1 MSSQVEREAALA
13 AARNYYS
20 QTVSYNF
27 SELETA
33 VLSAFVTNINRRV
46 FLLLPLPPAAAATLG
61 SMYSRLNN
69 PRGLRGI
76 IVDQFLPAA
85 LAGEL
90 AVVQQ
95 STANGGF
102 GGDAEAFLRQH
113 QIKNLAGFMAYSP
126 KSAQLVL
133 DFTITG
139 ATIAY
144 QHRLLANSSKCR
156 RFINTWLDA
165 FGHNSIARTGMV
177 HICCEGISLLA
188 AKSLEWNR
196 PGSGFIELST
206 RYVNMRSAGLY
217 PFEDEVAGYLPAAG
231 QLKGM
236 SESNLDCFADYRSL
250 SGTGYDGPLPA
261 FYRERYGSLFEPK
274 DLERGIQGET
284 CDVLGNLL
292 PAACLTSIFTAVTGE
307 ALPVLIKHLRQDQTA
322 ENEVL
327 AELII
332 DECGLTGS
340 DLFVRHTG
348 LLPGETVGWCQAGP
362 LKWVEQAELARLWLE
377 NAGEPCVRLLH
388 YDSQLNGCLDRVL
401 SLRPFSLLGCP
412 SGYYDITQ
420 GEERDNH
427 EKLPR
432 DFESSVVWFVGLM
445 SFRGWRDLQ
454 RMGIATHRRT
464 SLTPSLGF
472 YRYPKPHPDCLDECF
487 ARTATRTADQYR
499 QLIGAGIPQHLA
511 QYLLPLGWQV
521 GFEYGCNLR
530 QAEFGGWQRSKYTV
544 NDEVRTI
551 FTGMDRLLREVCR
564 IWPQLSRADLTPHY
578 IFARTAAGAPLTD

>member
-1 MSSQVEREAALA
+1 MSSSIGREAALTV
-13 AARNYYS
+13 ARHYY
-20 QTVSYNF
+20 TTPVSYGF
-27 SELETA
+27 TDLETA
-33 VLSAFVTNINRRV
+33 ILAAFVTNVNRRV

-90 AVVQQ
+90 TVVQQ
-95 STANGGF
+95 PPSEGGF
-102 GGDAEAFLRQH
+102 GGDAEAFLRQY
-113 QIKNLAGFMAYSP
+113 QIKNLAGLVAFSSAA
-126 KSAQLVL
+126 AQLVQ
-133 DFTITG
+133 DFVNTG
-139 ATIAY
+139 AAIAQ

-156 RFINTWLDA
+156 RFLNTWLDA
-165 FGHNSIARTGMV
+165 YGHNSIARTGMV

-206 RYVNMRSAGLY
+206 RYVNMQAAGLY
-217 PFEDEVAGYLPAAG
+217 PFEDEVAAYLPVAG
-231 QLKGM
+231 QIKGT
-236 SESNLDCFADYRSL
+236 SESNRSCFADYRRL
-250 SGTGYDGPLPA
+250 AGTVFDGPLPA
-261 FYRERYGSLFEPK
+261 FYRERYASRFEPK

-292 PAACLTSIFTAVTGE
+292 PAACLTSVFTAVSGE
-307 ALPVLIKHLRQDQTA
+307 ALPMLIKHLRQDQTA

-327 AELII
+327 AELIV

-340 DLFVRHTG
+340 DLFVRHTE
-348 LLPGETVGWCQAGP
+348 LLPGEVVGWGQAGP
-362 LKWVEQAELARLWLE
+362 LRWVEQAELARLWLE
-377 NAGEPCVRLLH
+377 SKGEPCIRLFH
-388 YDSQLNGCLDRVL
+388 YDSQINSCLDRVL

-412 SGYYDITQ
+412 SGYYDITHDDQ
-420 GEERDNH
+420 RDDH

-454 RMGIATHRRT
+454 RMGMGTHRRT
-464 SLTPSLGF
+464 SFTPSFGF
-472 YRYPKPHPDCLDECF
+472 YRYPKPHPDCLDVCF
-487 ARTATRTADQYR
+487 ARTAERTADQYR
-499 QLIGAGIPQHLA
+499 QLVGSGIPPHLA

-530 QAEFGGWQRSKYTV
+530 QAEFGGWQRSKFTV
-544 NDEVRTI
+544 NDEVRAV
-551 FTGMDRLLREVCR
+551 FTSMDRQLREVCR
-564 IWPQLSRADLTPHY
+564 IWSDVSRADLTPHY
-578 IFARTAAGAPLTD
+578 IFARTAAGVSLTD

>member
-1 MSSQVEREAALA
+1 MNSLVGREAAVA
-13 AARNYYS
+13 AARRYYL

-27 SELETA
+27 SELELA
-33 VLSAFVTNINRRV
+33 VLSAFVTNFNRRV

-90 AVVQQ
+90 AIVQQ
-95 STANGGF
+95 PTANGGF
-102 GGDAEAFLRQH
+102 GGDAEVFLRQS
-113 QIKNLAGFMAYSP
+113 QIKNLAGFVAFS
-126 KSAQLVL
+126 SAAAQLVQ
-133 DFTITG
+133 DFVNTG
-139 ATIAY
+139 AAIAR
-144 QHRLLANSSKCR
+144 QHRTLANSSKCR
-156 RFINTWLDA
+156 RFLNTWLDA
-165 FGHNSIARTGMV
+165 YGHNSIARTGMV

-206 RYVNMRSAGLY
+206 RYVDMRSAGLY
-217 PFEDEVAGYLPAAG
+217 PFEEEVACCLPTAG

-236 SESNLDCFADYRSL
+236 SGSNLNCFADYRQL
-250 SGTGYDGPLPA
+250 AGTGYDGPLPA
-261 FYRERYGSLFEPK
+261 FYREHYGHLFDSK

-292 PAACLTSIFTAVTGE
+292 PAACLTSVFTAVSGE
-307 ALPVLIKHLRQDQTA
+307 ALPMLIKHLQQDQTA

-327 AELII
+327 AELIV

-340 DLFVRHTG
+340 DLFVRHTE
-348 LLPGETVGWCQAGP
+348 LLPGEVVGWGQADP
-362 LKWVEQAELARLWLE
+362 LRWVERAELSRLWME
-377 NAGEPCVRLLH
+377 SNGEPCVRLFH
-388 YDSQLNGCLDRVL
+388 YDNQLNSCLDRVL
-401 SLRPFSLLGCP
+401 SLTGS
-412 SGYYDITQ
+412 YDITQ
-420 GEERDNH
+420 SDQRDNH

-454 RMGIATHRRT
+454 RMGLATHRRT
-464 SLTPSLGF
+464 AFTPSLGF
-472 YRYPKPHPDCLDECF
+472 YRYPKPHPDCLDVCF
-487 ARTATRTADQYR
+487 AQTAERTADQYR
-499 QLIGAGIPQHLA
+499 QLVGAGIPRHLA

-530 QAEFGGWQRSKYTV
+530 QAEFSGWQRSKYTV
-544 NDEVRTI
+544 NDEVRTV
-551 FTGMDRLLREVCR
+551 FMGMDKVLRFFCS
-564 IWPQLSRADLTPHY
+564 IWSQVSRADLTPHY
-578 IFARTAAGAPLTD
+578 IFARTSAGLPLD